1 MKTTVTEN
9 DFVQA
14 FQDIR
19 PENFSVQALQAMF
32 DFFEE
37 LEEGGEEMELDV
49 IAICCE
55 FSEYDVEELED
66 SYSHMKDDEE
76 EELSIEEWAELLRDH
91 TMVIELDESIV
102 IQCF

>member
-102 IQCF
+102 IQRF